1 MKRYYLDHNA
11 TTPLAPQVSAAMQPY
26 CGGLWGNPSS
36 LHAEGR
42 AARGAIDLARD
53 QLARWLRCK
62 PSELIFTSGGTES
75 NNLAVQGLAWA
86 HARKGRHIITE
97 AGEHH
102 AVLHTCQML
111 AKRHGFS
118 LTILPTQSD
127 GRVDPAALENA
138 IRPDTT
144 LVSIMSANNETGVRQ
159 PVREIGAIC
168 AARDVL
174 FHTDAVQ
181 SAGKEPIDIAGW
193 NATALSLTAHKMGG
207 PVGAGL
213 LYLKA
218 GTPIERLMEGG
229 SHENERR
236 PGTENVA
243 AIVGLAAAAQLAEQN
258 LPLAQKE
265 FVLIEQLWRE
275 LAAIPGIR
283 RNGHPTERVPNT
295 LNVSFSGIKGEDLLI
310 ALDLAGLSVSS
321 GSACL
326 VGSVQFSHVLRAM
339 GLDKTSAPATV
350 RFSIGHDLSE
360 QDATSIAAI
369 VRSTVSRLS
378 SNGNFS

>member
-1 MKRYYLDHNA
+1 
-11 TTPLAPQVSAAMQPY
+11 
-26 CGGLWGNPSS
+26 
-36 LHAEGR
+36 
-42 AARGAIDLARD
+42 
-53 QLARWLRCK
+53 
-62 PSELIFTSGGTES
+62 
-75 NNLAVQGLAWA
+75 
-86 HARKGRHIITE
+86 
-97 AGEHH
+97 
-102 AVLHTCQML
+102 
-111 AKRHGFS
+111 
-118 LTILPTQSD
+118 
-127 GRVDPAALENA
+127 LENA